1 MTEVPGISISAVLSH
16 APDAALRGFVGSAT
30 LNVLSVLNPDL
41 LTRENLVEL
50 AIQAAEPLEML
61 RRKEVRDRLI
71 GLLPLA
77 KARELAEKLGIRER
91 GAAIY
96 DRLVSEAVDR
106 RSEPLLMSFF
116 GVVIPDRAPGADE
129 VSSKEIQPN
138 YGLFAHQRDM
148 MERTLAA
155 LRQDPYK
162 TVVHMPTGAGKTR
175 TAMHV
180 VTDVINRHPDHFVI
194 WLAQSAEL
202 LEQAASEFERAW
214 TSLGSFPASVY
225 RFWGTYE
232 PDIAAARTGL
242 LVAGL
247 GKLHALLQRDANM
260 IMRLG
265 DRVGLTVIDEAHQ
278 AIAPTYRALIGYL
291 QDKRPG
297 NALLG
302 LTATPGRTW
311 ADIAADA
318 ALAEF
323 FGNRKVTL
331 EIEGYSNPVHYLIV
345 EGYLARPTFRTLNVN
360 AGFNLSEGDLRELA
374 QEQDIPSHVLER
386 LADDDQRNIKIIT
399 TVEDLCTRHRRVLVF
414 AATVRHAHLISSVLG
429 LRGNRAFVVT
439 GLTDRTTR
447 ERVIRRFK
455 SHDPEPVILCNFGV
469 LTTGFDAPNTS
480 AAVVAR
486 PTRSLVLY
494 SQMIGRALRGERAG
508 GNASAEIVTVID
520 PQLPGFGDIAEAFTN
535 WEDVWDD
542 DNERR
547 QPSA

>member
-1 MTEVPGISISAVLSH
+1 
-16 APDAALRGFVGSAT
+16 
-30 LNVLSVLNPDL
+30 VLSVLNADL
-41 LTRENLVEL
+41 LTRDNLVEL
-50 AIQAAEPLEML
+50 AIQAADPLEML
-61 RRKEVRDRLI
+61 RRKEFRSQLI

-77 KARELAEKLGIRER
+77 KARELADKLGVRER
-91 GAAIY
+91 GSAIY
-96 DRLVSEAVDR
+96 DRLVSEAADR
-106 RSEPLLMSFF
+106 RLEPLLSSFF
-116 GVVIPDRAPGADE
+116 GIVIPDRAPGGEE
-129 VSSKEIQPN
+129 VSYKEIQPD
-138 YGLFAHQRDM
+138 YGLFIHQRRV

-155 LRQDPYK
+155 LQKDPYQ

-180 VTDVINRHPDHFVI
+180 VADVINRHPDHFVI

-202 LEQAASEFERAW
+202 LEQAASEFETAW
-214 TSLGSFPASVY
+214 RSLGSFPAPVY

-232 PDIAAARTGL
+232 PDIVAARTGL

-278 AIAPTYRALIGYL
+278 AIAPTYRALISYL
-291 QDKRPG
+291 KEKRPG

-311 ADIAADA
+311 ADIASDA

-331 EIEGYSNPVHYLIV
+331 EVEGYSNPVDYLIND
-345 EGYLARPTFRTLNVN
+345 GYLARPTFRTLNVT
-360 AGFNLSEGDLRELA
+360 AGFSLSESDQRELA
-374 QEQDIPSHVLER
+374 EEHDIPSQVLKR

-399 TVEDLCTRHRRVLVF
+399 TVEDLCKRHRRVLVF
-414 AATVRHAHLISSVLG
+414 TATVRHAHLISSVLG
-429 LRGNRAFVVT
+429 IRGNRAFAVT
-439 GLTDRTTR
+439 GLTDRTIR
-447 ERVIRRFK
+447 ERVITKFK
-455 SHDPEPVILCNFGV
+455 SHDPEPNILCNFGV

-480 AAVVAR
+480 AVVIAR

-508 GNASAEIVTVID
+508 GNATAEIVTVID

-535 WEDVWDD
+535 WEDVWNDG
-542 DNERR
+542 NERR
-547 QPSA
+547 QPST